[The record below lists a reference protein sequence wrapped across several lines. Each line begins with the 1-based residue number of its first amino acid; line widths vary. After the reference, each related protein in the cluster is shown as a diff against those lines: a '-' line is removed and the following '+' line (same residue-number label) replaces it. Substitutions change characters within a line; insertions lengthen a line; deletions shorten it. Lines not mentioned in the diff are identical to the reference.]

1 MSFARIRLFIS
12 VMLFFGWLAWL
23 GVAVSQKGTV
33 QIISSAQ
40 LTAATHVVVGTVT
53 LDASGRADPKVQIRE
68 VLRSLDA
75 DKIQGVITI
84 ERVDKCVTPL
94 PVNGSRDLAA
104 GDYLFLLI
112 KDGSTFRVAGLPRS
126 PGVEASM
133 PERPI
138 AYPWTDDVKA
148 QLRKWKLLP

>member
-1 MSFARIRLFIS
+1 MSFARIRLI
-12 VMLFFGWLAWL
+12 VAALLFFSWLAWL

-33 QIISSAQ
+33 QIVSSAQ
-40 LTAATHVVVGTVT
+40 LTAATHIVVGTVT

-68 VLRSLDA
+68 VFRSLDA

-112 KDGSTFRVAGLPRS
+112 KDGTTFRVAGLPRS
-126 PGVEASM
+126 PGVEAST

-138 AYPWTDDVKA
+138 AYPWSDDVKA

>member
-1 MSFARIRLFIS
+1 MSFARIRLVIAA
-12 VMLFFGWLAWL
+12 VLFFGWLAWL
-23 GVAVSQKGTV
+23 GVAVGQKGTV
-33 QIISSAQ
+33 QIVSSAQ

-68 VLRSLDA
+68 VFRSLDA
-75 DKIQGVITI
+75 DKIQGGITI

-112 KDGSTFRVAGLPRS
+112 KDGTTFRVAGLPRS
-126 PGVEASM
+126 PGVEAST

-138 AYPWTDDVKA
+138 AYPWTEDVKA
-148 QLRKWKLLP
+148 QLRKCKLLP

>member
-1 MSFARIRLFIS
+1 MSFARIRLFIA
-12 VMLFFGWLAWL
+12 VVLFFGWLAWL
-23 GVAVSQKGTV
+23 GFAVSQKGTV
-33 QIISSAQ
+33 QIVSSAQ

-53 LDASGRADPKVQIRE
+53 LDASGRADPKVQVRE
-68 VLRSLDA
+68 ILRSPDA
-75 DKIQGVITI
+75 DKTEGTITI

-104 GDYLFLLI
+104 GDYLFLLV
-112 KDGSTFRVAGLPRS
+112 KDGTTFRVAGLPRS
-126 PGVEASM
+126 PGIEATT

-138 AYPWTDDVKA
+138 AYPWTDGVKA

>member
-1 MSFARIRLFIS
+1 MSFARIRLVIAA
-12 VMLFFGWLAWL
+12 VLFFGWLAWL
-23 GVAVSQKGTV
+23 GVAVGQKGTV
-33 QIISSAQ
+33 QIVSSAQ
-40 LTAATHVVVGTVT
+40 LTAATHIVVGTVT

-68 VLRSLDA
+68 VFRSLDA
-75 DKIQGVITI
+75 DKIQGGITI

-112 KDGSTFRVAGLPRS
+112 KDGTTFRVAGLPRS
-126 PGVEASM
+126 PGVEAST

-138 AYPWTDDVKA
+138 AYPWTEDVKA

>member
-1 MSFARIRLFIS
+1 MSFARIRLYIS
-12 VMLFFGWLAWL
+12 AMLFFGWLAWL

-75 DKIQGVITI
+75 DKIHGVITI

>member
-1 MSFARIRLFIS
+1 MSFARIRLFIAA
-12 VMLFFGWLAWL
+12 MLFFGWLAWL

>member
-1 MSFARIRLFIS
+1 MSFARIRLYIAA
-12 VMLFFGWLAWL
+12 MLFFGWLAWL

-68 VLRSLDA
+68 VFRSLDA

>member
-1 MSFARIRLFIS
+1 MSFARIRLI
-12 VMLFFGWLAWL
+12 VAALLFFGWLAWL

-33 QIISSAQ
+33 QIVSSAQ
-40 LTAATHVVVGTVT
+40 LTAATHIVVGTVT

-68 VLRSLDA
+68 VFRSLDA

-112 KDGSTFRVAGLPRS
+112 KDGTTFRVAGLPRS
-126 PGVEASM
+126 PGVEAST

-138 AYPWTDDVKA
+138 AYPWSDDVKA